1 MESQKKKARVTKRN
15 RKVMNSILSK
25 MKRKLKKM
33 KKRKEQEQKGMVSKA
48 SNKKMILK
56 ERMKKRKRK
65 KRKTKM
71 RRMRTQRTIVVSK
84 CISNRN
90 SNVSKMKGN
99 IKFVQSSIFYICSWK
114 KQSSINC
121 VAKCNL
127 AIMFNATSRRRVA
140 FTDLPLPFKV
150 QSILQSTYKLKL
162 SNSLILSTT
171 MISPRKLLSN
181 TKQASLEIKGAVMR
195 GMKTN
200 QMISMK
206 ECVYLLKIQQLE
218 LTGII
223 LTKKSSI

>member
-1 MESQKKKARVTKRN
+1 
-15 RKVMNSILSK
+15 
-25 MKRKLKKM
+25 
-33 KKRKEQEQKGMVSKA
+33 
-48 SNKKMILK
+48 MILK
-56 ERMKKRKRK
+56 KVMKKKRKRK
-65 KRKTKM
+65 KRKMKM

-140 FTDLPLPFKV
+140 FTDLPLPFRV